1 MQYDVVILGLGG
13 MGSSALYHLAQRGK
27 RVLGLEQFEPAH
39 SLGSSHGQSRI
50 IRQAYFEDP
59 AYVPLLLR
67 AYENWAAVERQSGK
81 QLLQKTGGLLV
92 GQDSSAVIRGA
103 TRSAQ
108 EWGLAHELLA
118 AKEIRR
124 HFPAFAPRPDEV
136 GLFEPEAGALDPEA
150 SILTHLE
157 LATKAGAEV
166 RFGHPVLE
174 WRVLTGGGVLV
185 RTAEGEFTAE
195 RLVITA
201 GAWLAKLAPELGLPL
216 QVERN
221 VMHWFEPLAPASDLP
236 VFIVERPGVPLF
248 YGFPDLG
255 GHGPKAALHHSHL
268 LTTPGEIDRTV
279 APGEG
284 EALRRIV
291 ADWMPGVIGPIR
303 RSAACMYTNTPDEH
317 FVIGRHPE
325 HEQVVIA
332 GGFSGHGFKFVSV
345 VGEILA
351 DLATKGSTALPIGLF
366 DPTRFG
372 RVK

>member
-1 MQYDVVILGLGG
+1 MQYDVIVLGLGG
-13 MGSSALYHLAQRGK
+13 MGSSALYHLAQRGE

-81 QLLQKTGGLLV
+81 QLLTKTGGLLV
-92 GQDSSAVIRGA
+92 GQPSSAVIKGA
-103 TRSAQ
+103 TQSAQ
-108 EWGLAHELLA
+108 EWQLAHELLSA
-118 AKEIRR
+118 AEIRQR
-124 HFPAFAPRPDEV
+124 FPAFAPRPEEV
-136 GLFEPEAGALDPEA
+136 GLFEPEAGALNPEE

-157 LATKAGAEV
+157 LAVRAGAEV
-166 RFGHPVLE
+166 RFGKPVLE
-174 WRVLTGGGVLV
+174 WQALSGGGVLV
-185 RTAEGEFTAE
+185 KTPEGEFTAE

-201 GAWLAKLAPELGLPL
+201 GAWLGKLAPEISLPL

-221 VMHWFEPLAPASDLP
+221 VMHWFEPLAPAADLP
-236 VFIVERPGVPLF
+236 VYIVERPDVPLF

-255 GHGPKAALHHSHL
+255 GHGPKAALHHSHV
-268 LTTPGEIDRTV
+268 LTTPTAIDRTV

-284 EALRRIV
+284 EELQRIV
-291 ADWMPGVIGPIR
+291 ADWMPGVIGSIK

-317 FVIGRHPE
+317 FVIGRHPL

-351 DLATKGSTALPIGLF
+351 DLATTGSTTHPIGLF
-366 DPTRFG
+366 SPTRF
-372 RVK
+372 R

>member
-1 MQYDVVILGLGG
+1 MQYDVIILGLGG
-13 MGSSALYHLAQRGK
+13 MGSSALYHLAQRGR

-81 QLLQKTGGLLV
+81 QLLHRTGGLLV
-92 GQDSSAVIRGA
+92 GQESSVVIAGA
-103 TRSAQ
+103 TRSAR
-108 EWGLAHELLA
+108 EWGLAHELLEA
-118 AKEIRR
+118 GEIRR
-124 HFPAFAPRPDEV
+124 RFPAFAPRPDEV
-136 GLFEPEAGALDPEA
+136 GLFEPEAGALNPEA
-150 SILTHLE
+150 SIMTHLE
-157 LATKAGAEV
+157 LAAQAGAEV
-166 RFGHPVLE
+166 RFGYPVLE
-174 WRVLTGGGVLV
+174 WRALPAGGVQV
-185 RTAEGEFTAE
+185 KTAEGEFTAE

-201 GAWLAKLAPELGLPL
+201 GAWLGKLAPELGLPL

-236 VFIVERPGVPLF
+236 VFIVERPDVPLF

-255 GHGPKAALHHSHL
+255 GQGPKAALHHSHV
-268 LTTPGEIDRTV
+268 LTTPAAIDRTV
-279 APGEG
+279 SPGEG
-284 EALRRIV
+284 EELRQIV
-291 ADWMPGVIGPIR
+291 ADWMPGVIGSIR

-317 FVIGRHPE
+317 FVIGRHPA

-351 DLATKGSTALPIGLF
+351 DLATTGSTALPIGLF
-366 DPTRFG
+366 DPSRFG
-372 RVK
+372 AAQ